1 MNKKSILKHGKQLS
15 ILLCLMVFFLGMA
28 LSSYNQLILGHIPS
42 DGKDLNLD
50 QTFDPSTIYGWGTP
64 Y

>member
-1 MNKKSILKHGKQLS
+1 MNKTIISNHGKQLS

-28 LSSYNQLILGHIPS
+28 LSSYNQLISGHIPS
-42 DGKDLNLD
+42 DGKDLNLV
-50 QTFDPSTIYGWGTP
+50 QTFDTSTIYGLDTP